1 MTRARAGILTG
12 QPPKETS
19 GFAAEAG
26 RSLALPVL
34 GGSQAL
40 ARHAVLRRR
49 RMEAAPS

>member
-1 MTRARAGILTG
+1 MARVRAGILTG
-12 QPPKETS
+12 QPPNEAS

-26 RSLALPVL
+26 KSPALAVL

-49 RMEAAPS
+49 RMEMAPS